1 MRLFVFYKEKMIE
14 LDCLYICGYVYR
26 ICIFCVIYVYMDDLN

>member
-1 MRLFVFYKEKMIE
+1 MRLSVLHKEKMIE

-26 ICIFCVIYVYMDDLN
+26 TCTSCAIYVYMDDLN